1 MSWLNCNHRN
11 LHIRI
16 RDMKTN
22 LPFATLLGAA
32 LWGAAASLS
41 AQVSADPNPPSSPES
56 LPRPRA
62 TRPLES
68 PRTGPLPD
76 RGPRP
81 FRGPNG
87 PGNPRPQDGD
97 YDSLNDRGMR
107 LGDEPWGLPP
117 GRMESRTFVVGAAKL
132 DAKTLAAMEE
142 DLVVMAHLLEKT
154 LIHELGQPASS
165 AMGISVIAR
174 GNSRVTQSLYLDGYG
189 VVFQIGVAFPLVPT
203 TTPSPEEERPV
214 AKVSPW
220 EEAHR
225 EVFGPRER
233 ADAWLGSPP
242 FGRRQPQYQPERVET
257 LKRDLLEALK
267 NAANIRNLKP
277 DECIAI
283 MVTGP
288 ETQAGWRPG
297 RRVGG
302 ELRGATPEDRAG
314 GDAPRGNIPPAGPT
328 AWPSTP
334 HQAVL
339 SIRVR
344 RADVESL
351 AQGKLSA
358 EEFRRKAAI
367 NVN

>member
-1 MSWLNCNHRN
+1 MSRLNCDHRK

-16 RDMKTN
+16 RDMKMN

-32 LWGAAASLS
+32 LWGAATGLS
-41 AQVSADPNPPSSPES
+41 AQVDADPNPPASPES
-56 LPRPRA
+56 LPRPRVP
-62 TRPLES
+62 RPPES

-81 FRGPNG
+81 FRGPG
-87 PGNPRPQDGD
+87 APGNPRLQDGG
-97 YDSLNDRGMR
+97 YESSADRMMR
-107 LGDEPWGLPP
+107 MGDESWGLPP

-165 AMGISVIAR
+165 AMGISVLAR
-174 GNSRVTQSLYLDGYG
+174 GNSRVTQSLYLEGYG
-189 VVFQIGVAFPLVPT
+189 VVFQIGVSFPLVPT
-203 TTPSPEEERPV
+203 TTPPQEAERPV
-214 AKVSPW
+214 AKASPW

-225 EVFGPRER
+225 EIFGPRER

-242 FGRRQPQYQPERVET
+242 FSRRQPQYQPDRVET

-277 DECIAI
+277 DEFIAI

-288 ETQAGWRPG
+288 ETQAAWRPG
-297 RRVGG
+297 RRLGG
-302 ELRGATPEDRAG
+302 EARGAMPEDRSG
-314 GDAPRGNIPPAGPT
+314 GDAPLGNIPPAGPA
-328 AWPSTP
+328 AWPATP